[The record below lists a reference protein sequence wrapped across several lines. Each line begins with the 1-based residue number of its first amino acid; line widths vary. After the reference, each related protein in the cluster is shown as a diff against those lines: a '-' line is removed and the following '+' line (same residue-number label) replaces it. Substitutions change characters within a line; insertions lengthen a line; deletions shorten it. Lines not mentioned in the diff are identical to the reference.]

1 MNKIVLIT
9 LITLS
14 ASLSTLVEAKC
25 RKAHVCDDYGQNC
38 QVQQTCD
45 SQLDLPSIEVT
56 PIQPLPSTRI
66 KPLPS
71 TTLPPLGTS
80 RCQYKQVN
88 GVWQNV
94 CT

>member
-1 MNKIVLIT
+1 MNKILLIT
-9 LITLS
+9 LMTLS
-14 ASLSTLVEAKC
+14 ASLSTLAEAKC

-38 QVQQTCD
+38 QVRQICD

-71 TTLPPLGTS
+71 TSLPPLGTS